1 MFRVATVFCVL
12 MNLWI
17 SESEAHEIP
26 PSVKIQIFVRP
37 EGQTLRVLV
46 RVPLEA
52 MRDTTIPT
60 RDKGYLDLDQIEPL
74 LRNATSL
81 WITNYMEI
89 YEENRKLENVEII
102 TSRVSLPSNRSFE
115 RYDLALAHITG
126 PRLSLNT
133 NLYWEQGVLDTLFQ
147 YSINSERSDFS
158 INPSLERLGLQVIN
172 VLTFIS
178 HDGLIH
184 NFNFPGNPGRIP
196 LDPNSYEVGFKFVK
210 LGFFHILDGLDHLLF
225 LFCLIVPFRKIRSLV
240 LIVTSFTV
248 AHSITLMASAFGYS
262 PDTLWFPPLVETLI
276 ALSIIYM
283 AFENIA
289 GATLKR
295 RWMITFF
302 FGLIH
307 GFGFSFILR
316 ETLQF
321 AGTHLNV
328 SLVAFNI
335 GVELGQLLVIAIVV
349 PLVGFFFRVGVSEKL
364 GTIYISALITH
375 SAWHWMVERVE
386 QLRQFSFPDL
396 NQALLKNTLHFL
408 MYALILAVACWLF
421 TQFHRGKTPDEH
433 NSENTQS

>member
-1 MFRVATVFCVL
+1 MFRVCTLFCVL
-12 MNLWI
+12 ISLWV

-26 PSVKIQIFVRP
+26 PSVKVQIFVRP
-37 EGQTLRVLV
+37 EGQILRVLV

-52 MRDTTIPT
+52 MRDTPIPT
-60 RDKGYLDLDQIEPL
+60 RAQGYLELNQIEPL

-89 YEENRKLENVEII
+89 YEESRKLEQAEII

-115 RYDLALAHITG
+115 EYDLALAHIKS
-126 PRLSLNT
+126 PRLPLHT

-147 YSINSERSDFS
+147 YRINSEQSDFS
-158 INPSLERLGLQVIN
+158 INPRLERLGLQVIN

-184 NFNFPGNPGRIP
+184 KFNFPGNPGRIP
-196 LDPNSYEVGFKFVK
+196 LDPNSYEVSSKFIK

-225 LFCLIVPFRKIRSLV
+225 LFCLIVPFRKIRSLI

-295 RWMITFF
+295 RWIITFL

-307 GFGFSFILR
+307 GFGFSFMLR

-335 GVELGQLLVIAIVV
+335 GVELGQLLVIAIIV
-349 PLVGFFFRVGVSEKL
+349 PLVEIFFRLGVPEKL
-364 GTIYISALITH
+364 GTIYVSALITH
-375 SAWHWMVERVE
+375 SAWHWMVERAE

-396 NQALLKNTLHFL
+396 NQALLKNTLQFL
-408 MYALILAVACWLF
+408 MYALILALAYWVF
-421 TQFHRGKTPDEH
+421 VQFRGRKRPAE
-433 NSENTQS
+433 